1 VTRGAHEVI
10 TSIMLNAI
18 VIGVALYLGNR
29 FIFRGGTTTGAAI
42 APGAWLPQLGIA
54 GSSAN
59 ASVVI
64 AAVTL
69 AAAWWLRSRT
79 TWGEAWRAVGQS
91 PEAAQTTGISVGR
104 VQIVVM
110 IGSGALAGL
119 GAANYVMGN
128 KHAYE
133 AGLGSGAGILGI
145 SVALLG
151 RMHPVGVAVAA
162 IMFGFLQVAGLQIG
176 EVVPKELPEM
186 LPFVVALAVA
196 AAGPWVR
203 RAEGAA

>member
-1 VTRGAHEVI
+1 
-10 TSIMLNAI
+10 
-18 VIGVALYLGNR
+18 YLGNR

-59 ASVVI
+59 ASVVL
-64 AAVTL
+64 AALAL

-79 TWGEAWRAVGQS
+79 AWGEAWRAVGQS
-91 PEAAQTTGISVGR
+91 PEAAQTTGISVSR
-104 VQIVVM
+104 VQILVM

-119 GAANYVMGN
+119 SAANHVMGN

-133 AGLGSGAGILGI
+133 AGLGAGSGILGI

-151 RMHPVGVAVAA
+151 RAHPVGVAAA
-162 IMFGFLQVAGLQIG
+162 ALMFGF
-176 EVVPKELPEM
+176 
-186 LPFVVALAVA
+186 
-196 AAGPWVR
+196 
-203 RAEGAA
+203 